1 MQRNREFANAYQGIF
16 FDEQGILIEGSRD
29 RGIAAARRRPNA
41 TWLGTPIPAKAKN
54 LDGLPKCLEHAP
66 LAAE

>member
-29 RGIAAARRRPNA
+29 RRRSE
-41 TWLGTPIPAKAKN
+41 KAERN
-54 LDGLPKCLEHAP
+54 LAWHTDPG
-66 LAAE
+66 